1 MKEIRPFLEIIAI
14 CLFSLLALSY
24 YAAIDQ
30 HIEFGVKVKKSA
42 LRDYVTMPPAAPL
55 WHEMQARLVG
65 PLADSALLVFETR
78 TNVLD
83 SSSHRILLTG
93 DSMCEGL
100 MFRFKKYAEQNHHEL
115 KTVIWYS
122 STTEKWSKSDSL
134 RKLVASYKPD
144 YIFFT
149 TGSNELFIRNIE
161 DREPYIQDIVRQA
174 GTCKFIWIGPPN
186 WAEDTGINNLIIK
199 NVGRDRFFESRRL
212 KFERGP
218 DGAHPTWS
226 SAAIWADTIS
236 NWIMTQSRHKILM
249 RIPLEKNKTITA
261 KSS

>member
-1 MKEIRPFLEIIAI
+1 MRETRPFLEIIFI
-14 CLFSLLALSY
+14 CLVSLLALSY

-30 HIEFGVKVKKSA
+30 YIEFGVKVKKSA
-42 LRDYVTMPPAAPL
+42 LRDYFTMPPAAPL
-55 WHEMQARLVG
+55 WQEMQASLVG
-65 PLADSALLVFETR
+65 PLADSALMELETPA
-78 TNVLD
+78 NAID

-100 MFRFKKYAEQNHHEL
+100 MFRFKKYAEHNHHEL

-134 RKLVASYKPD
+134 RKLVASYQPD

-149 TGSNELFIRNIE
+149 TGSNELFIRDIAT
-161 DREPYIQDIVRQA
+161 REPYIQDIIQQA
-174 GTCKFIWIGPPN
+174 GKCKFIWIGPPN

-199 NVGRDRFFESRRL
+199 NVGRDRFFESRHL

-236 NWIMTQSRHKILM
+236 SWIMTQSRHKILM
-249 RIPLEKNKTITA
+249 RTPLEKNKTSTA